1 MGRGDGGCWA
11 RAGARAMKCWVTGA
25 RALTCCRRRGGWSS
39 RLPVPWEP
47 AVFLFVLLQDEG
59 TPNGRLRE
67 RAGRLDV
74 VYVVWEEPDG
84 APWGIAAAGGNCVGA
99 AA

>member
-1 MGRGDGGCWA
+1 MGRGDGGCY
-11 RAGARAMKCWVTGA
+11 RAGARAIVLGDGT
-25 RALTCCRRRGGWSS
+25 RALTCCRRRGGRSS